1 MIEFKD
7 KDVQYL
13 YDDLQ
18 EEASDLANQLEE
30 VELKIKAIEDT
41 EERE

>member
-1 MIEFKD
+1 MIEFKN
-7 KDVQYL
+7 KEVQHR

-30 VELKIKAIEDT
+30 VELKIKAIEYT